1 MSVQNLF
8 SLSYWFEVMPGPL
21 NTGSKIFFL
30 STLLILILGAI
41 ITAWRKKKG
50 GMYIKTWSRLYDFC
64 AGNFMLS
71 LVFFFFRYEAVPFLS
86 GRFWLATWFISM
98 AIWLYVII
106 KSMKSVEEV
115 KAEAKRQAEINK
127 YIP

>member
-8 SLSYWFEVMPGPL
+8 SLSYWFEVIPGQL

-30 STLLILILGAI
+30 STLVILVIGAVI
-41 ITAWRKKKG
+41 AAWQKKKG
-50 GMYIKTWSRLYDFC
+50 GMYIKTWSRLYDFF
-64 AGNFMLS
+64 AGNFFLG
-71 LVFFFFRYEAVPFLS
+71 LVFFFLRYESVPFLS
-86 GRFWLATWFISM
+86 GRFWLAIWFISM

-106 KSMKSVEEV
+106 RSKKSVEEV